1 MPILRINA
9 RLLFLPKDYRAHS
22 IALFTSALAGAQT
35 LKTALLLDPAR
46 TKKAS
51 DASLRLEAVIQTA
64 TDGIII
70 IDDRGHM
77 EMVNDAAARLFGHHT
92 SDMLGQNVSMLMPNP
107 DRKQHDSYIA
117 NYLRTGQAKI
127 IGIGREVR
135 GQRKDGSTFPLRLSI
150 SEVKLADRTVFTG
163 IVHDLTAEKEAEQE
177 LRDEKEKAQ
186 MYFDMANTINVVMDH
201 AGAIVDVNTK
211 GCEFLGVDREADVHG
226 KNWFELIS
234 PNSFKDV
241 VHTAFQKMM
250 AGDIDLVDSYES
262 LVVRHDGEERDFA
275 WKNNLLRD
283 NDGQVVGMISSGIDI
298 TERKLAERALQR
310 EKERAQQYLDVAN
323 TLFVAVDTDDRIT
336 LLNRKGTE
344 LLGYTEKEALGK
356 NWFDLVVHPADR
368 EKTRE
373 AFRDIV
379 EDDSI
384 ATDYFESRVVAK
396 DDTQRLMAWRNAAVY
411 DEQGKKISNLL
422 SGVDITEQREA
433 EERIQQMNAQLE
445 QRVEQRTEELA
456 SAVNQLLNINKK
468 MEFEIQERK
477 TAEEALRKNQREL
490 RKAYEKEKEL
500 SSLKSR
506 FVSMASHEFR
516 TPLSTILSSADLI
529 EAYTKE
535 EQQRKRERHTKR
547 IKSAVSNLTGILN
560 DFLSLSRLEEGRIE
574 SEPVEF
580 GLAEFCHGIV
590 DDLQGLLKSEQHIN
604 VQCSDDQETVIL
616 DKKMLHN
623 VLNNL
628 LSNAIKYSEAGTT
641 VELRTDLSDEELQ
654 LTIKDQGIGIPEEEQ
669 QHLFTRFFRAHNV
682 ENIQGT
688 GLGLNIVKRYVE
700 LMNGTVTFESTLGE
714 GTTFVVRLPRQQQ
727 T

>member
-1 MPILRINA
+1 
-9 RLLFLPKDYRAHS
+9 
-22 IALFTSALAGAQT
+22 
-35 LKTALLLDPAR
+35 
-46 TKKAS
+46 
-51 DASLRLEAVIQTA
+51 
-64 TDGIII
+64 
-70 IDDRGHM
+70 
-77 EMVNDAAARLFGHHT
+77 MVNDAAARLFGH
-92 SDMLGQNVSMLMPNP
+92 DVEEMLGQNVSMLMPNP

-150 SEVKLADRTVFTG
+150 SEVKLADRTIFTG

-177 LRDEKEKAQ
+177 LREEKEKAQ
-186 MYFDMANTINVVMDH
+186 MYFDMANTINVVMDR
-201 AGAIVDVNTK
+201 AGQIVDVNKK
-211 GCEFLGVDREADVHG
+211 GCQFLGVEEETKVHG
-226 KNWFELIS
+226 KNWFDLIS
-234 PNSFKDV
+234 PEAFQDV
-241 VHTAFQKMM
+241 VQTAFQKMM
-250 AGDIDLVDSYES
+250 AGEIALVDSYES
-262 LVVRHDGEERDFA
+262 VAIRNDGEERDFA
-275 WKNNLLRD
+275 WKNNLLHD
-283 NDGQVVGMISSGIDI
+283 EDDTVVGMISSGIDI

-323 TLFVAVDTDDRIT
+323 TLFVAVDVRDHIT

-344 LLGYTEKEALGK
+344 LLGYTEEEALEK
-356 NWFDLVVHPADR
+356 NWFDLVVDPADR

-373 AFRDIV
+373 AFRHLTAGDG
-379 EDDSI
+379 EG
-384 ATDYFESRVVAK
+384 TDYFESRVVAK
-396 DDTQRLMAWRNAAVY
+396 DGTTRLMAWRNAAVH
-411 DEQGKKISNLL
+411 DEEGQKVSNLL

-433 EERIQQMNAQLE
+433 EERIRQMNAQLE

-535 EQQRKRERHTKR
+535 EQQKKRERHTKR

-560 DFLSLSRLEEGRIE
+560 DFLSLSRLEEGKIE
-574 SEPVEF
+574 SVPVEF
-580 GLAEFCHGIV
+580 GLFEFCTDIV
-590 DDLQGLLKSEQHIN
+590 DDLQGLLKSGQHIN
-604 VQCSDDQETVIL
+604 VQCSDEDETVIL

-628 LSNAIKYSEAGTT
+628 LSNAIKYSEAETT
-641 VELRTDLSDEELQ
+641 VTLQTDVSEKELK
-654 LTIKDQGIGIPEEEQ
+654 LTIKDEGIGIPEEEQ

-727 T
+727 I

>member
-1 MPILRINA
+1 M
-9 RLLFLPKDYRAHS
+9 
-22 IALFTSALAGAQT
+22 
-35 LKTALLLDPAR
+35 
-46 TKKAS
+46 
-51 DASLRLEAVIQTA
+51 RLEAVIQTA

-70 IDDRGHM
+70 IDDRGRM
-77 EMVNDAAARLFGHHT
+77 EMANKAAAELFGHEA
-92 SDMLGQNVSMLMPNP
+92 SDMLGQNVSMLMPSP
-107 DRKQHDSYIA
+107 DRENHDNYIA

-135 GQRKDGSTFPLRLSI
+135 GQRKDGTTFPLRLSI
-150 SEVKLADRTVFTG
+150 SEVKLADRTIFTG

-177 LRDEKEKAQ
+177 LREEKEKAQ
-186 MYFDMANTINVVMDH
+186 MYFDMANTINVVMDQ
-201 AGAIVDVNTK
+201 AGAIVDVNKK
-211 GCEFLGVDREADVHG
+211 GCEFLGVTHETDVLG

-234 PNSFKDV
+234 PSALKDV

-250 AGDIDLVDSYES
+250 AGEIDLVDSYES
-262 LVVRHDGEERDFA
+262 VVVRHDGEQRDFA
-275 WKNNLLRD
+275 WKNNLLHQ
-283 NDGQVVGMISSGIDI
+283 NDGTVVGMISSGIDI
-298 TERKLAERALQR
+298 TERKVAERALQR

-323 TLFVAVDTDDRIT
+323 TLFVAVDVDDRIT

-344 LLGYTEKEALGK
+344 LLGYAEKEALGK
-356 NWFDLVVHPADR
+356 NWFDLVVTPPDR

-373 AFRDIV
+373 AFRHAV
-379 EDDSI
+379 ENSLEN
-384 ATDYFESRVVAK
+384 TDYFESKVVAK
-396 DDTQRLMAWRNAAVY
+396 DGTMRLMAWRNAVVY
-411 DEQGKKISNLL
+411 DEEGKKVSNLL

-433 EERIQQMNAQLE
+433 EKRIQQMNAQLE

-516 TPLSTILSSADLI
+516 TPLSTILSSADLV

-535 EQQRKRERHTKR
+535 EQQKKRERHTKR

-560 DFLSLSRLEEGRIE
+560 DFLSLSRLEEGGIE
-574 SEPVEF
+574 SIPVAF
-580 GLAEFCHGIV
+580 DIGEFCRSVV
-590 DDLQGLLKSEQHIN
+590 DDLQGLLKTNQAIEMQFSGTTQ
-604 VQCSDDQETVIL
+604 TVVL
-616 DKKMLHN
+616 DKKMVHN

-628 LSNAIKYSEAGTT
+628 LSNAIKYSEAGTNINLKT
-641 VELRTDLSDEELQ
+641 EVTEKE
-654 LTIKDQGIGIPEEEQ
+654 LTITIADKGIGIPEEEQ

-688 GLGLNIVKRYVE
+688 GLGLNIVKRYIE

-714 GTTFVVRLPRQQQ
+714 GTVFIVRLPREQQ